1 VAFGS
6 ADARPQM
13 DARCH
18 DSHFPTS
25 STFDIHPNI
34 SPMYCICLYLLL
46 AALERSV
53 NAGNVTRRA
62 LRLATIYI
70 VPPIFELFRQY
81 LDWTLLSSAH
91 MLVKFVFACSLLQ
104 NSDQEVSGATCYLIL
119 VFCYMVL
126 VRSRMSSSIFISSE
140 KPLEHISY
148 LNSHCLPSTRNLGHI
163 KYCFLLQSSYERA
176 LASLYTIYSTC
187 TALAE
192 QKSGAFV
199 YCLVLCRLPSESE
212 SWLK

>member
-25 STFDIHPNI
+25 STFDIHPP
-34 SPMYCICLYLLL
+34 PMYCICLYLLL

-53 NAGNVTRRA
+53 NAGNATRRA

-91 MLVKFVFACSLLQ
+91 MLVKFVFAWFFAS
-104 NSDQEVSGATCYLIL
+104 E
-119 VFCYMVL
+119 F
-126 VRSRMSSSIFISSE
+126 RSRSQWCHLLFDI
-140 KPLEHISY
+140 
-148 LNSHCLPSTRNLGHI
+148 G
-163 KYCFLLQSSYERA
+163 FLLYG
-176 LASLYTIYSTC
+176 TC
-187 TALAE
+187 PV
-192 QKSGAFV
+192 SDV
-199 YCLVLCRLPSESE
+199 
-212 SWLK
+212 